1 MINTTSERLK
11 KQETSAFVRSFSFYE
26 QLQLRTQL
34 SWAWNKF
41 YNLEARAIGSSNIG
55 AKFQGSIKS

>member
-11 KQETSAFVRSFSFYE
+11 KQETSSFVRSFSFYE

-55 AKFQGSIKS
+55 AKLQGSI